1 MKEKHLDINGKNIRI
16 GDIVILHK
24 VDRFLGPR
32 EVSTNK
38 KNWDKSVRDINER
51 IIGTAGIVIAF
62 GCVTVECC
70 SDRDEDQENCITRFA
85 WFDDNEVEVI
95 GNIR

>member
-1 MKEKHLDINGKNIRI
+1 MREKHLDINGKNIRI

-24 VDRFLGPR
+24 VDRFLCPR

-38 KNWDKSVRDINER
+38 KNWDRLVKDINEH
-51 IIGTAGIVIAF
+51 IIGTAGIVISF
-62 GCVTVECC
+62 GCVIVECC
-70 SDRDEDQENCITRFA
+70 SHHDKDQEICGTIQA
-85 WFDDNEVEVI
+85 PWGDNEVEVI